1 MKLLIE
7 KNQFENMLSTLQ
19 PFVEKKD
26 VSQIT
31 SHILI
36 KAKENELTL
45 KATDYEIGLKITTK
59 NLIIEENGIATVNGK
74 KLLEI
79 IKRLKN
85 ENVILEASEDSIVIK
100 QGKSK
105 FKLPMFEANE
115 YPEFPNIE
123 NKPKIEIN
131 SLKLLKSIKKA
142 IPAID
147 SNNPKFELNGA
158 LIDIKTD
165 KINIVSTDTK
175 RLSIVTIENENNENQ
190 ASSEFSL
197 IVPKKALVEIQKIF
211 FEDIEIYYD
220 EVNLII
226 KSQNYE
232 FYTKLINGNF
242 PKYER
247 IIPKEIKNILRLP
260 KQSFSEEIKLIT
272 SISNEIKI
280 TLTNSKIIFESL
292 SNESSE
298 AKSELE
304 FNTDIKSEITLGV
317 NSKYLIDFLSLID
330 SDEFLMEI
338 NEGKLPFTVKSE
350 NFITVIMPIVI

>member
-1 MKLLIE
+1 MKLLID

-19 PFVEKKD
+19 PFIDKKD

-31 SHILI
+31 SHILL
-36 KAKENELTL
+36 KVEDDKLTL
-45 KATDYEIGLKITTK
+45 KATDYEIGLKINSETVT
-59 NLIIEENGIATVNGK
+59 IEEDGVATANGK
-74 KLLEI
+74 KLLDI

-85 ENVILEASEDSIVIK
+85 ENVILETRDDSLLIK

-115 YPEFPNIE
+115 YPDFPKVE
-123 NKPKIEIN
+123 NKPKIDIN

-147 SNNPKFELNGA
+147 TNNPKFELNGA

-165 KINIVSTDTK
+165 RINIVSTDTK
-175 RLSIVTIENENNENQ
+175 RLSIVELKNEANGEI
-190 ASSEFSL
+190 SL
-197 IVPKKALVEIQKIF
+197 IVPKKALIEIQKIF
-211 FEDIEIYYD
+211 FEDIEIFYD

-242 PKYER
+242 PNYER
-247 IIPKEIKNILRLP
+247 IIPKEIKHKIELP
-260 KQSFSEEIKLIT
+260 KHAIIEEVKLMT
-272 SISNEIKI
+272 SISNEIKVTI
-280 TLTNSKIIFESL
+280 TNSKLIFESL
-292 SNESSE
+292 SDENSE

-304 FNTDIKSEITLGV
+304 FNTQLQDEISLGI
-317 NSKYLIDFLSLID
+317 NSKYLMDFLSLID
-330 SDEFLMEI
+330 SDTFLMEI
-338 NEGKLPFTVKSE
+338 NEANTPFSVKSE
-350 NFITVIMPIVI
+350 NFITIIMPIAI